1 MTAIHKY
8 IGDATQSNDG
18 DTDVPRETSHTPG
31 PAAPIA
37 PFYDKLHKIRPMLE

>member
-31 PAAPIA
+31 PAAPTA
-37 PFYDKLHKIRPMLE
+37 PFSPPLFAD